1 MQQLLISV
9 IIFSLTTAM
18 LTFFYSLYSFHRDKQ
33 FYKHIKPITM
43 TEFES
48 TIQNI
53 KQPTPIVI
61 QIKKSEEDLIFD
73 IINKLKNIYL
83 IQKVMVLYVDSNIH
97 VCVTLTKK

>member
-1 MQQLLISV
+1 
-9 IIFSLTTAM
+9 
-18 LTFFYSLYSFHRDKQ
+18 
-33 FYKHIKPITM
+33 M

-53 KQPTPIVI
+53 KRPTPIVI

-83 IQKVMVLYVDSNIH
+83 IQKVMVLYESRVYRFKSYIDLS
-97 VCVTLTKK
+97 